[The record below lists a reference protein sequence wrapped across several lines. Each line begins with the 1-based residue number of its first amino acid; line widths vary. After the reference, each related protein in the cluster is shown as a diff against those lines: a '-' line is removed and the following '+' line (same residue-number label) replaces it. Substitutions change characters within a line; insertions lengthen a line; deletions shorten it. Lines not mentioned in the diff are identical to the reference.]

1 MKKSLIIMAC
11 LGACALLLAACG
23 KEKRFSAGEEM
34 DAEEIKAYREKL
46 MAEATVKSEEPAE
59 PKPEI
64 DEGENGLPTVCYYT
78 EKGTKWHASHKCRY
92 LQKSVDVME
101 GSLESA
107 HLAGKTSPCSGC
119 GAAYTE
125 E

>member
-1 MKKSLIIMAC
+1 MKKSLIVMAC
-11 LGACALLLAACG
+11 LGACALVLAACG

-34 DAEEIKAYREKL
+34 NAEEIKAYREKL
-46 MAEATVKSEEPAE
+46 MAQTEPSVDEAPETAPEAGEDALPA
-59 PKPEI
+59 
-64 DEGENGLPTVCYYT
+64 VCYYT
-78 EKGTKWHASHKCRY
+78 EKGTKWHASLKCRY
-92 LQKSVDVME
+92 LRKSVDILE

-119 GAAYTE
+119 AAAYTE